1 MTSSQQSNIPVV
13 LITGFGPFRSVLVNP
28 SWEVAKALKT
38 YLEWTRPIHI
48 ILKQLQV
55 TYDDVTT
62 KVPDYWIKYNPT
74 VSYSIFKIKT
84 KDFVIYLVSYSSWCS
99 KRLNRN
105 QIRTMCM

>member
-1 MTSSQQSNIPVV
+1 MNSSKQSNIPVV

-48 ILKQLQV
+48 VLKELQV

-62 KVPDYWIKYNPT
+62 KIPDYWMTYNPT
-74 VSYSIFKIKT
+74 VSY
-84 KDFVIYLVSYSSWCS
+84 
-99 KRLNRN
+99 
-105 QIRTMCM
+105 